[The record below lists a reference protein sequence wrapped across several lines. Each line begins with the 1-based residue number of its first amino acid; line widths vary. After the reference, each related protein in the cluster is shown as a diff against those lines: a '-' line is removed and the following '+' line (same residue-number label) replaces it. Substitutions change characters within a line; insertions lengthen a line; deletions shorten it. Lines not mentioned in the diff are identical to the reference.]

1 MMKKIRMSFK
11 NIVLLSVLMVGL
23 GLGFSNTA
31 LAHGTDGD
39 APIACWN
46 HAAD

>member
-1 MMKKIRMSFK
+1 MERVRLSVKKV
-11 NIVLLSVLMVGL
+11 VLLSVLMVGL
-23 GLGFSNTA
+23 GLGFSNAA

-39 APIACWN
+39 APVACRN